1 MNEPTSRKE
10 LFWEKAGIDFDP
22 TSCDPFYMRAESDDQ
37 LSGDFATKQYFWFSR
52 IDNVKPQMWQIMIEA
67 VVSPHD
73 IGFTSREEVEMTFDL
88 ALAIRGKNA
97 DQMDWKTV
105 YSGFH
110 K

>member
-1 MNEPTSRKE
+1 
-10 LFWEKAGIDFDP
+10 
-22 TSCDPFYMRAESDDQ
+22 
-37 LSGDFATKQYFWFSR
+37 
-52 IDNVKPQMWQIMIEA
+52 MWQIMIEA